1 MQYETFE
8 TRKASSDTMFE
19 TASISRKE
27 IQMKIKTIGKKNKR
41 DEIND
46 FVEDE
51 NKVKTNTSKKGKK
64 KNSISKS
71 NNDYDEIQIGGGD
84 D

>member
-1 MQYETFE
+1 
-8 TRKASSDTMFE
+8 
-19 TASISRKE
+19 
-27 IQMKIKTIGKKNKR
+27 MKIKTIGKKNKR

-51 NKVKTNTSKKGKK
+51 NKVKTNTSKKGRK